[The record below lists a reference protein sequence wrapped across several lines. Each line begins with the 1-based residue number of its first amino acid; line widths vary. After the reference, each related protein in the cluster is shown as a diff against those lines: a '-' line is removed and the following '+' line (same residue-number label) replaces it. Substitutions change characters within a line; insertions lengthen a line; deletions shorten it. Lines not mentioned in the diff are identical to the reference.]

1 MSLLFLLK
9 LYIFF
14 LVMKPYHREMGR
26 EGKVLNLDRG
36 FIFHI
41 PPFKFVIIQQKK
53 QKKQED

>member
-1 MSLLFLLK
+1 
-9 LYIFF
+9 
-14 LVMKPYHREMGR
+14 MKPYHREMGR

-53 QKKQED
+53 QKKQEDWKHFTQDLQLKMVF

>member
-14 LVMKPYHREMGR
+14 LVMKPYREMGR